1 MFCSK
6 CGSEVKDGV
15 NFCPKC
21 GAQLGT
27 KGGARKKLAMGNVM
41 EKRL

>member
-21 GAQLGT
+21 GAQLST
-27 KGGARKKLAMGNVM
+27 KGKREVQGKSLQWVM
-41 EKRL
+41 